1 MKMAILKKD
10 VSFAEDVW
18 KSISEEAQ
26 DFVSSL
32 LRKTPAKRPTAKEA
46 LTHQFIKRNYQCN
59 DLLKADP
66 ELRLKIH
73 DGIKKFISYSVFKKV
88 ILQMIARRY
97 PAKEILDLT
106 HIFTDIDITRRGT
119 ISFGEFKGLFVEFS
133 YKDTELRSM
142 FNLIVSIG
150 NHFFSHLKILNNLF
164 LVYIYRNTGVKPHW
178 EYFVYRVFGLYT

>member
-1 MKMAILKKD
+1 MKMEILKKD
-10 VSFAEDVW
+10 VSFTEDVW
-18 KSISEEAQ
+18 KLISEEAQ

-32 LRKTPAKRPTAKEA
+32 LHKTPAKRPTAKEA

-73 DGIKKFISYSVFKKV
+73 DSITQFVSYSVFKKV
-88 ILQMIARRY
+88 ILQMIASRY

-106 HIFTDIDITRRGT
+106 HIFADIDTTRRGT
-119 ISFGEFKGLFVEFS
+119 LSFAEFKGLFVERS

-142 FNLIVSIG
+142 FNHIVSIA
-150 NHFFSHLKILNNLF
+150 NHLVSHLMILNTLF
-164 LVYIYRNTGVKPHW
+164 LVFLIHMYRNTGIKQYW
-178 EYFVYRVFGLYT
+178 EYFVY